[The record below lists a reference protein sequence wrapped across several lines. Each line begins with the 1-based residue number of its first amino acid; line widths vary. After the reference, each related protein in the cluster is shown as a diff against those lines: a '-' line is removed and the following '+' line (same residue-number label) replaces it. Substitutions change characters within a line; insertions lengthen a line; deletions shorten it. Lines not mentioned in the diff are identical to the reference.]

1 MSFETG
7 TVRLLR
13 TLYGSYRP
21 VGWEVKRLA
30 WLSRLNKV
38 YLAYLRRVRSPDGE
52 LSREESRYRWFV
64 GNTVEVVGALG
75 GLTMLCSSLGGLL
88 SMYQLI

>member
-1 MSFETG
+1 MFETG
-7 TVRLLR
+7 TVRLLW
-13 TLYGSYRP
+13 TLYGLYRP
-21 VGWEVKRLA
+21 LGWEVERLA